1 MEVEYIVRVKREVDD
16 DEESVEAGRQELA
29 RIMEAQL
36 KEGTYEVEA
45 LAHEDQS
52 PVPLVDKAKFKTVKD
67 LNHEVRNLARRTVA
81 ALSALGL
88 GQRGTLVASWR
99 ALTEESA
106 LSERLDA
113 ELKAKFAKLE
123 ALGEVISKAQG
134 AIDSFDSV
142 KRDLDRTWD
151 AIERETSRA

>member
-1 MEVEYIVRVKREVDD
+1 MEVEYIVRVKREVD

-45 LAHEDQS
+45 LAREDQS
-52 PVPLVDKAKFKTVKD
+52 PVPLVDKTKFKTVKD
-67 LNHEVRNLARRTVA
+67 LNHEVRNLAHRTVA

-88 GQRGTLVASWR
+88 GQRGTLVASWQ

-113 ELKAKFAKLE
+113 ELKARLTRLDHLAELI
-123 ALGEVISKAQG
+123 GKATSVL
-134 AIDSFDSV
+134 DNFESV

-151 AIERETSRA
+151 AIERETTRT